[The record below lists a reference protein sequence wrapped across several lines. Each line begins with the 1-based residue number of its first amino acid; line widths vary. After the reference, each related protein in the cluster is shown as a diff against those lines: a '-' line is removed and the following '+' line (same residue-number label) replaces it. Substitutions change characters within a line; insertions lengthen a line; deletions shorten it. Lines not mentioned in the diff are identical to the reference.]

1 MAKQQLVLAFFGNEA
16 AADEAVNAVKQWDKA
31 SKEIKLGAIGVLV
44 KDDKGK
50 IKTHKLGKRKT
61 GTGAVLFGLAAV
73 LTGGASLL
81 AGAVFGGIVGSFF
94 RKGLGMSKDDLARID
109 GELNGGKAAV
119 CILAAPDEAAA
130 VSAKLAE
137 LGGQPESH
145 EVSEEVVQEA
155 EAAAAEAPE
164 EAAEAPAEAPAA
176 EAGRKTGRRLI
187 GGDWRKRRRI
197 ALAARS
203 RREPMDDPGRR
214 GFICRLPPGSEQ
226 EIIMNKLSPSPCC
239 WYS

>member
-109 GELNGGKAAV
+109 GELDGGKAAV

-145 EVSEEVVQEA
+145 EVSEDVVQEA
-155 EAAAAEAPE
+155 ETAAAEAPE
-164 EAAEAPAEAPAA
+164 ETAEAPAA
-176 EAGRKTGRRLI
+176 EADAKP
-187 GGDWRKRRRI
+187 
-197 ALAARS
+197 AVA
-203 RREPMDDPGRR
+203 
-214 GFICRLPPGSEQ
+214 
-226 EIIMNKLSPSPCC
+226 
-239 WYS
+239 